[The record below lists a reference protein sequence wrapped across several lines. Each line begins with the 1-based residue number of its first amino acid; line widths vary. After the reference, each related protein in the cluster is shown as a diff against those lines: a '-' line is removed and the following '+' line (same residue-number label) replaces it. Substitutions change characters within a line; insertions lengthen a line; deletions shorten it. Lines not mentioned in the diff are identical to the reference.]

1 MIDKIKGFLSL
12 IFSPILAIYNRLVAK
27 LYQADDRQRRVYQYK
42 VETMDINSPI
52 GRFFRFYWK
61 LNSFITPKRFTLR
74 EQKDLAGIVRMA
86 IKFGNENILPFR
98 EMSIRTDL
106 RHFVR
111 QQTKEI
117 ADELQSADLYKIL
130 ETRKVFHREY
140 VALIE
145 VAYRTGNFVEAY
157 DKIINSLDDKIKR
170 RNAYIMLMI
179 VPIFTVIVGLLCEIF
194 AALFIIPEVLNMVD
208 NIEQMPPVTTSYYN
222 LREIL
227 LNDKTEWFIKLSLIG
242 SAIVLF
248 TRIEATKYLIDLFLV
263 QIPIAS
269 KLIARWEISKFF
281 NCINDM
287 VKSNASIQEA
297 TTISIGL
304 INNRAIKNSIWKDI
318 ATKRQKTSQLSEL
331 LEDSVHIEQRIRNQL
346 RIATV
351 TNSRIDQLLDTIVED
366 YKESMNILMD
376 APMKVVM
383 PATLVVGA
391 IYIFIRLVPLFNEV
405 NIMLQNIGT

>member
-1 MIDKIKGFLSL
+1 MDKFKGFLSL
-12 IFSPILAIYNRLVAK
+12 IFSPILALYNRLIAK
-27 LYQADDRQRRVYQYK
+27 LYQADDRQRRVYQHK
-42 VETMDINSPI
+42 VETMDINSPV
-52 GRFFRFYWK
+52 GRLFKFYWK
-61 LNSFITPKRFTLR
+61 LNSYITPRRFTLK
-74 EQKDLAGIVRMA
+74 EQKDLAEVVRMA
-86 IKFGNENILPFR
+86 IKFGNENILPFKK
-98 EMSIRTDL
+98 MSERTDL

-111 QQTKEI
+111 TQTKEI
-117 ADELQSADLYKIL
+117 AEELKSKDLYKIL
-130 ETRKVFHREY
+130 ETRKVFHMEY

-145 VAYRTGNFVEAY
+145 VAYRTGEFVEAY
-157 DKIINSLDDKIKR
+157 NKIIASLNDKIKR
-170 RNAYIMLMI
+170 RNAYFMLMI
-179 VPIFTVIVGLLCEIF
+179 VPIFTLVIGLACEIF
-194 AALFIIPEVLNMVD
+194 AALFIIPEILNMVD
-208 NIEQMPPVTTSYYN
+208 NVEQMPPVTTSYYK

-227 LNDKTEWFIKLSLIG
+227 LHSKMEWFIKLSIIG
-242 SAIVLF
+242 SAIFLY

-297 TTISIGL
+297 TTVSIGL
-304 INNRAIKNSIWKDI
+304 INNRAIRNSIWKDI
-318 ATKRQKTSQLSEL
+318 SDKRQKTSQLSEL

-346 RIATV
+346 KIATD

-366 YKESMNILMD
+366 YKESMNMLMD